1 MNKKGWS
8 VFKILLGCYLIFLGA
23 GLIFQVNRENPTDKN
38 LMTVFAVLF
47 ILIGAVYALI
57 AIKDA
62 AGFTFHRSGGGLF
75 RSKKK
80 EAADDATVEI
90 RLDGQIK
97 KDKILEK
104 VQLTS
109 MSPAAESPAQSESEK
124 EEKNGSYDPE
134 TDEQDT
140 EKQEPQDQ
148 ARETEQEQEEPAK
161 SGGQEETEDIENDY
175 EEK

>member
-75 RSKKK
+75 RSKKNYYTK
-80 EAADDATVEI
+80 LSKLNQYPSSSDS
-90 RLDGQIK
+90 RC
-97 KDKILEK
+97 
-104 VQLTS
+104 
-109 MSPAAESPAQSESEK
+109 
-124 EEKNGSYDPE
+124 
-134 TDEQDT
+134 
-140 EKQEPQDQ
+140 
-148 ARETEQEQEEPAK
+148 
-161 SGGQEETEDIENDY
+161 
-175 EEK
+175 